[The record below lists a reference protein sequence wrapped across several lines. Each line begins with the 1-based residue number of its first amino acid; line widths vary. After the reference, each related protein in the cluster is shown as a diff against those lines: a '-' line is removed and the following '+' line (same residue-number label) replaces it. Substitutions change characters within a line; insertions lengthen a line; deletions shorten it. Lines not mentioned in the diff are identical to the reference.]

1 MQVADP
7 MRISVCFSLR
17 NKCDLFG
24 LPMNK
29 KYRSHFEVIASIL
42 ESTQYAGATT
52 TSIMKLVN
60 TNHKQITR
68 YLEFLVKLG
77 FIKVGLEKNKVL
89 YRSGEKGFDFMRHY
103 YALQEMLL
111 ADAPRKLGNAMETNG
126 RDLSTKGQQ
135 SEMLY
140 ESTATN
146 L

>member
-1 MQVADP
+1 MADP
-7 MRISVCFSLR
+7 MRIDVCFSLR

-42 ESTQYAGATT
+42 ESTQYAGATS

-77 FIKVGLEKNKVL
+77 FIKVGLEKNRVL
-89 YRSGEKGFDFMRHY
+89 YRSGEKGFEFMRHY

-111 ADAPRKLGNAMETNG
+111 ADAPRKLHNPAETNDC
-126 RDLSTKGQQ
+126 DLSRKGQH

>member
-1 MQVADP
+1 MADP
-7 MRISVCFSLR
+7 RRISVCFSLR

-42 ESTQYAGATT
+42 ESTQYAGATS

-68 YLEFLVKLG
+68 YLEFLVKSG

-89 YRSGEKGFDFMRHY
+89 YRSGEKGFEFMRHY
-103 YALQEMLL
+103 YALQEMLTP
-111 ADAPRKLGNAMETNG
+111 DVSIKLHDPMEKNG
-126 RDLSTKGQQ
+126 FDLSRKGQR

-140 ESTATN
+140 ESTAAN

>member
-1 MQVADP
+1 MADP
-7 MRISVCFSLR
+7 MRINVCFSLR
-17 NKCDLFG
+17 NKRDLFG

-42 ESTQYAGATT
+42 ESTQYGGATS
-52 TSIMKLVN
+52 TSIMNLVN

-89 YRSGEKGFDFMRHY
+89 YRTGEKGFEFMRHY

-111 ADAPRKLGNAMETNG
+111 ADSPRKLHNPTETNNL
-126 RDLSTKGQQ
+126 DLSRKGRP

-140 ESTATN
+140 ENTATD